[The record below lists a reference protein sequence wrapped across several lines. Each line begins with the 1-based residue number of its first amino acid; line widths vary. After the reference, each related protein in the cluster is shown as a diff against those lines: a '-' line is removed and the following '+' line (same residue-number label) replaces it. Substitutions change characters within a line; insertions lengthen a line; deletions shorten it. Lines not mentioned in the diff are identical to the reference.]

1 MFSFVFLFFSP
12 LFCLLFSHK
21 MPTITNLPIEIISTI
36 LFLLSKRDIHQCSL
50 VNKIFYLASVPL
62 LWKEF
67 IITTSEKFTQFINAL
82 DSASYHCRNSVEF
95 IDVCDLPIKDEE
107 LLKLL
112 SLVPCLETIWIN
124 FATTFADKS
133 IMQIPHYCKHLKSL
147 MLQSVNISD
156 QSALALSQCL
166 QLKEIYFTNCP
177 NMTSK
182 ALYPLTNLPIET
194 LTLSNCDYMM
204 TSETA
209 RVIRSFAYLKHLSLF
224 DSDNDS
230 PEFLRCLTGD
240 TTNTSCMPNLQR
252 LYITMPLI
260 SFSAIEPIFV
270 SFLKTHTH
278 IRELYLHF
286 KEIPE
291 SILKA
296 AICHLPVLELVH
308 FTSLRNISGKSV
320 LGAVNHLSK
329 LSSLT
334 IYADQCHDLDVI
346 GICNKSGSCNINLEN
361 AQIKSIRASQVD
373 KQN

>member
-1 MFSFVFLFFSP
+1 MFSFVFLFFSS
-12 LFCLLFSHK
+12 FFLLLSHK
-21 MPTITNLPIEIISTI
+21 MLTINYLPKEIMSTI
-36 LFLLSKRDIHQCSL
+36 LLLLDKRDIRQCSL
-50 VNKIFYLASVPL
+50 VNKMFYLASVPI

-67 IITTSEKFTQFINAL
+67 IITTSEKLTQFINAL
-82 DSASYHCRNSVEF
+82 DSAIYHCRNSVKF

-112 SLVPCLETIWIN
+112 SLVPCLEMIWIK

-133 IMQIPHYCKHLKSL
+133 IMQIPHNCKHLKSL

-166 QLKEIYFTNCP
+166 QLKEIYFINCP
-177 NMTSK
+177 NMTFK
-182 ALYPLTNLPIET
+182 TLYLLTNLPIEA

-209 RVIRSFAYLKHLSLF
+209 RVIRLFAYLTHLSLF

-230 PEFLRCLTGD
+230 PEFLRCLTRD
-240 TTNTSCMPNLQR
+240 TTNTSCMPNIQC
-252 LYITMPLI
+252 LYIAMPSI
-260 SFSAIEPIFV
+260 SFSAIETIFI

-278 IRELYLHF
+278 LRELHLNF
-286 KEIPE
+286 KDISE

-296 AICHLPVLELVH
+296 AICHLPALELVY
-308 FTSLRNISGKSV
+308 FTRLREISGKSV
-320 LGAVNHLSK
+320 LSAVNNISK

-334 IYADQCHDLDVI
+334 IYADRCHDLDVI
-346 GICNKSGSCNINLEN
+346 EIYNNSSSCNINLE
-361 AQIKSIRASQVD
+361 SI
-373 KQN
+373 